1 MAHGLTRI
9 RRIGTGQFRSFS
21 IKYTSIR
28 KIRVSPCADS
38 LKMKIKTLIV
48 DDEPLARE
56 RVRRFLRDEKE
67 IQVIGECGN
76 GAEAIEFIKK
86 EKPELVFLDIQ
97 MPEKNGFE
105 VIKSLGVKMLPTI
118 IFVTAYDNYALQAFD
133 ASALD
138 YLLKPFNRDRFSR
151 AVSRACEHIENK
163 KRGNL
168 DERIAS
174 LIADLKTEKKYL
186 ERLVVKSVGRVFF
199 LKTDEI
205 DWIEAAGNY
214 LKLHV
219 GRESHLIRETMNA
232 IEAKLDPDKFLRIHR
247 STIVNIDRIKEL
259 HPMFSGDYDVVLQT
273 GAKITLSRNY
283 RERFLELFENQN

>member
-1 MAHGLTRI
+1 
-9 RRIGTGQFRSFS
+9 
-21 IKYTSIR
+21 
-28 KIRVSPCADS
+28 
-38 LKMKIKTLIV
+38 MKIKTLIV

-56 RVRRFLRDEKE
+56 RVRRFLRDETE
-67 IQVIGECGN
+67 IEIVGEVGN

-86 EKPELVFLDIQ
+86 ENPELVFLDIQ
-97 MPEKNGFE
+97 MPEKNGFD
-105 VIKSLGVKMLPTI
+105 VIKSLDAKHAPTI
-118 IFVTAYDNYALQAFD
+118 IFVTAYDQYALQAFD

-138 YLLKPFNRDRFSR
+138 YLLKPFNRERFHR
-151 AVSRACEHIENK
+151 AVVRACEHIENK

-199 LKTDEI
+199 LKIDEI

-214 LKLHV
+214 LKLHI
-219 GRESHLIRETMNA
+219 GRDSHLIRETMNS
-232 IEAKLDPDKFLRIHR
+232 IEAKLNPDKFLRIHR